1 MTSMT
6 EIFNLIKKLHNFV
19 KTLLGFIIFKIKTH
33 KTKKYFIK
41 IK

>member
-1 MTSMT
+1 
-6 EIFNLIKKLHNFV
+6 V

-41 IK
+41 IKQNQRTNL